1 MKENVLADFW
11 ASRIVHLPRKTC
23 EHPHSIGITI
33 SIFHHHDMT
42 ISLRTDVF
50 LVVASLPPK
59 FSLRVEQE
67 VKNAS
72 APCRLYDHEP
82 VVALVMGEKGFSPKD
97 LSFN

>member
-1 MKENVLADFW
+1 
-11 ASRIVHLPRKTC
+11 
-23 EHPHSIGITI
+23 
-33 SIFHHHDMT
+33 MT